1 MLSYKNLSV
10 ADLVLIEHTPQHFCF
25 YHPNVGQYGLYLS
38 QFVAVN
44 LVTALRIDKFGTKQ
58 RSD

>member
-1 MLSYKNLSV
+1 MLNYKKFSV
-10 ADLVLIEHTPQHFCF
+10 AGSVPIHRTPEHHFF

-44 LVTALRIDKFGTKQ
+44 SVTAFRIDKFGTKQ